1 MDLQSFAEE
10 ARFEGAVVLN
20 TVQAEIGD
28 DGLVQSFLEDADV
41 QVAHTG
47 SDALASKLCHD
58 KVSLDFLKQNC
69 VIEAQHILIQEVSGQ
84 DAPHFCT
91 CIDAMQ

>member
-10 ARFEGAVVLN
+10 ARSEGAIVLN
-20 TVQAEIGD
+20 SVQAEIGD
-28 DGLVQSFLEDADV
+28 DGLLQSFLEDADV

-58 KVSLDFLKQNC
+58 KVRSHVRIHPTSVPAFTPCSDQL
-69 VIEAQHILIQEVSGQ
+69 
-84 DAPHFCT
+84 
-91 CIDAMQ
+91 